1 MPSGPGLAME
11 SLFVSIG
18 VVALAEIGDKT
29 QLLALLMAT
38 RFRQPVPVIAGVA
51 VATLLNHS
59 IAALAGSLLTST
71 FSGAWV
77 HWAVGLSFIAMAGWA
92 LVPDKLADG
101 PAKFTERYGPFAA
114 TFISFFLI
122 EIGDKTQIATAALA
136 AHYQAIVP
144 VVAGTTLGM
153 LLADVPVVL
162 LGGAAAERLP
172 VKPLRIAAAAAFA
185 LLGMAVLL
193 A

>member
-1 MPSGPGLAME
+1 ME

-51 VATLLNHS
+51 LATLLNHS
-59 IAALAGSLLTST
+59 IAALAGSLLTSS

-77 HWAVGLSFIAMAGWA
+77 HWVVGLSFIAMAGWA
-92 LVPDKLADG
+92 LIPDKLAAG
-101 PAKFTERYGPFAA
+101 RAQFAVRYGPFAA
-114 TFISFFLI
+114 TFISFFLV

-136 AHYQAIVP
+136 AHYHTVVP

-153 LLADVPVVL
+153 LVADVPVVL
-162 LGGAAAERLP
+162 LGGAAAEWLP
-172 VKPLRIAAAAAFA
+172 VKPLRLAAAAAFA
-185 LLGMAVLL
+185 LLGIAALMA
-193 A
+193 